1 MQMRCSRCSMSCKEE
16 ENDMTFPANFL
27 WGGAV
32 AANQCEGAYDE
43 DGKGWSTQ
51 DLAPKGVVG
60 AITDHPT
67 EDNLKLKGIDFYH
80 RYREDIAMLAEMG
93 FSVFR
98 FSIAWSRIFPNGD
111 EETPNEAGLAFY
123 DQLIDECRR
132 HGMEPLVTLSHYE
145 TPYHLAKTYD
155 GWCSRKMIDFF
166 KRYVN
171 TVMERYKGKVHYWLT
186 FNEINSILHNP
197 YLSGGILT
205 PREQLSKSDLYQAIH
220 HELVAS
226 ALVTKMA
233 HEIDP
238 DNKVGCMVIGIPS
251 YPLTPNPDDVIA
263 NMEQDRHNLYFTDVQ
278 ARGAYPKYLNR
289 YFKENGIQIQMEEGD
304 EEILKNS
311 VDFISFSYYMS
322 TCGCADPDAHPQ
334 AAGNIIPGVANPYL
348 RSSQWGWQ
356 IDPKGLRYLLNQ
368 FYDRYQKPL
377 FIVENGLGARDELI
391 EKDGV
396 LTVEDDYRIEY
407 MREHLLQVE
416 EAIEDGVEV
425 LGYTSWGCIDL
436 VSASTAQMSK
446 RYGFIYVDRND
457 DGSGT
462 MARYRKKSFYWYRDV
477 IASNGVSLK

>member
-1 MQMRCSRCSMSCKEE
+1 
-16 ENDMTFPANFL
+16 MTFPANFL

-51 DLAPKGVVG
+51 DLAPKGIVG
-60 AITDHPT
+60 AITAEPT
-67 EDNLKLKGIDFYH
+67 ADNLKLKGIDFYH
-80 RYREDIAMLAEMG
+80 RYREDIAMFAEMG

-171 TVMERYKGKVHYWLT
+171 TVMKRYKGKVHYWLT

-205 PREQLSKSDLYQAIH
+205 PKEQLSKSDLYQAIH

-322 TCGCADPDAHPQ
+322 TCGCADPNAHPQ

-477 IASNGVSLK
+477 IASNGASLK

>member
-1 MQMRCSRCSMSCKEE
+1 
-16 ENDMTFPANFL
+16 MTFPANFL

-171 TVMERYKGKVHYWLT
+171 TVMKRYKGKVHYWLT

-205 PREQLSKSDLYQAIH
+205 PKEQLSKSDLYQAIH

-263 NMEQDRHNLYFTDVQ
+263 NMEQDRHNLYFIDVQ

-477 IASNGVSLK
+477 IASNGASLK

>member
-1 MQMRCSRCSMSCKEE
+1 
-16 ENDMTFPANFL
+16 MTFPVDFL

-51 DLAPKGVVG
+51 DLAPKGIVG
-60 AITDHPT
+60 PITDHPT
-67 EDNLKLKGIDFYH
+67 EDNLKLQGIDFYH
-80 RYREDIAMLAEMG
+80 RYKGDIALFAEMG
-93 FSVFR
+93 FRVFR

-111 EETPNEAGLAFY
+111 DEVPNEAGLAFY
-123 DQLIDECRR
+123 DDLIDECRR

-145 TPYHLAKTYD
+145 TPYHLAKAYD
-155 GWCSRKMIDFF
+155 GWCSRKLITFF
-166 KRYVN
+166 QRYCN
-171 TVMERYKGKVHYWLT
+171 CVMERYKGKVHYWLT

-205 PREQLSKSDLYQAIH
+205 PKEKLSKSALYQAIH

-322 TCGCADPDAHPQ
+322 TCGCADPNAHPQ
-334 AAGNIIPGVANPYL
+334 TAGNIIPGVANPYL

-425 LGYTSWGCIDL
+425 MGYTSWGCIDL

-457 DGSGT
+457 DGSGS

-477 IASNGVSLK
+477 IASNGASLK

>member
-1 MQMRCSRCSMSCKEE
+1 
-16 ENDMTFPANFL
+16 MTFPANFL

-396 LTVEDDYRIEY
+396 LTAEDDYRIEY

-457 DGSGT
+457 NGSGT

>member
-1 MQMRCSRCSMSCKEE
+1 
-16 ENDMTFPANFL
+16 MTFPANFL

-32 AANQCEGAYDE
+32 AANQCVGAYDE

-60 AITDHPT
+60 AITAEPT
-67 EDNLKLKGIDFYH
+67 ADNLKLKGIDFYH

-111 EETPNEAGLAFY
+111 EETPNESGLAFY

-205 PREQLSKSDLYQAIH
+205 PKEQLSKSDLYQAIH

-238 DNKVGCMVIGIPS
+238 DNKVGCMVIGVPS

-462 MARYRKKSFYWYRDV
+462 MTRYRKKSFYWYRDV
-477 IASNGVSLK
+477 IASNGASLK

>member
-1 MQMRCSRCSMSCKEE
+1 
-16 ENDMTFPANFL
+16 MTFPANFL

-171 TVMERYKGKVHYWLT
+171 TVMKRYKGKVHYWLT

-238 DNKVGCMVIGIPS
+238 DNKVGCMVIGVPS

-322 TCGCADPDAHPQ
+322 TCGCADPDVHPQ

-396 LTVEDDYRIEY
+396 LTAEDDYRIEY

-477 IASNGVSLK
+477 IASNGASLK

>member
-1 MQMRCSRCSMSCKEE
+1 MSCKEE

-60 AITDHPT
+60 AIKDHPT

-166 KRYVN
+166 KQYVN

-322 TCGCADPDAHPQ
+322 TCGCADPNAHPQ

-477 IASNGVSLK
+477 IASNGASLK

>member
-1 MQMRCSRCSMSCKEE
+1 
-16 ENDMTFPANFL
+16 MTFPANFL

-51 DLAPKGVVG
+51 DLAPKGIVG

-80 RYREDIAMLAEMG
+80 CYREDIAMFAEMG

-171 TVMERYKGKVHYWLT
+171 TVMKRYKGKVHYWLT

-238 DNKVGCMVIGIPS
+238 DNKVGCMVIGVPS

-446 RYGFIYVDRND
+446 RYGFIYVDHND

>member
-1 MQMRCSRCSMSCKEE
+1 
-16 ENDMTFPANFL
+16 MTFPASFL

-171 TVMERYKGKVHYWLT
+171 TVMKRYKGKVHYWLT

-205 PREQLSKSDLYQAIH
+205 PKEQLSKSDLYQAIH

-263 NMEQDRHNLYFTDVQ
+263 NMEQDRHNLYFIDVQ

-377 FIVENGLGARDELI
+377 FIVENGLGVRDELI

-477 IASNGVSLK
+477 IASNGASLK

>member
-1 MQMRCSRCSMSCKEE
+1 
-16 ENDMTFPANFL
+16 MTFPANFL

-80 RYREDIAMLAEMG
+80 RYREDIAMFAEMG

-171 TVMERYKGKVHYWLT
+171 TVMKRYKGKVHYWLT

-205 PREQLSKSDLYQAIH
+205 PKEQLSKSDLYQAIH

-238 DNKVGCMVIGIPS
+238 DNKVGCMVIGVPS

-477 IASNGVSLK
+477 IASNGASLK

>member
-1 MQMRCSRCSMSCKEE
+1 
-16 ENDMTFPANFL
+16 MTFPASFL

-80 RYREDIAMLAEMG
+80 RYREDIAMFAEMG

-171 TVMERYKGKVHYWLT
+171 TVMKRYKGKVHYWLT

-238 DNKVGCMVIGIPS
+238 DNKVGCMVIGVPS

-322 TCGCADPDAHPQ
+322 TCGCADPNAHPQ

-477 IASNGVSLK
+477 IASNGASLK

>member
-1 MQMRCSRCSMSCKEE
+1 
-16 ENDMTFPANFL
+16 MTFPANFL

-80 RYREDIAMLAEMG
+80 CYREDIAMLAEMG

-171 TVMERYKGKVHYWLT
+171 TVMKRYKGKVHYWLT

-377 FIVENGLGARDELI
+377 FIVENGLGVRDELI

-457 DGSGT
+457 DGSGSMT
-462 MARYRKKSFYWYRDV
+462 RYRKKSFYWYRDV
-477 IASNGVSLK
+477 IASNGASLK

>member
-1 MQMRCSRCSMSCKEE
+1 
-16 ENDMTFPANFL
+16 MTFPANFL

-43 DGKGWSTQ
+43 DDKGWSTQ
-51 DLAPKGVVG
+51 DLAPKGIVG
-60 AITDHPT
+60 AITAEPT
-67 EDNLKLKGIDFYH
+67 ADNLKLKGIDFYH
-80 RYREDIAMLAEMG
+80 RYREDIVMFAEMG

-155 GWCSRKMIDFF
+155 GWCSRKMIGFF

-205 PREQLSKSDLYQAIH
+205 PKEQLSKSDLYQAIH

-238 DNKVGCMVIGIPS
+238 DNKVGCMVIGVPS

-477 IASNGVSLK
+477 IASNGASLK

>member
-1 MQMRCSRCSMSCKEE
+1 
-16 ENDMTFPANFL
+16 MTFPANFL

-80 RYREDIAMLAEMG
+80 HYREDIAMLAEMG

-171 TVMERYKGKVHYWLT
+171 TVMKRYKGKVHYWLT
-186 FNEINSILHNP
+186 FNEINSILHNH

-348 RSSQWGWQ
+348 RPSQWGWQ

-396 LTVEDDYRIEY
+396 LTAEDDYRIEY

-477 IASNGVSLK
+477 IASNGASLK

>member
-1 MQMRCSRCSMSCKEE
+1 
-16 ENDMTFPANFL
+16 MTFPANFL

-51 DLAPKGVVG
+51 DLAPKGIVG
-60 AITDHPT
+60 AITAEPT
-67 EDNLKLKGIDFYH
+67 ADNLKLKGIDFYH
-80 RYREDIAMLAEMG
+80 RYRDDIAMLAEMG

-171 TVMERYKGKVHYWLT
+171 TVMKRYKGKVHYWLT

-205 PREQLSKSDLYQAIH
+205 PKEQLSKSDLYQAIH

-462 MARYRKKSFYWYRDV
+462 MTRYRKKSFYWYRDV
-477 IASNGVSLK
+477 IASNGASLK

>member
-1 MQMRCSRCSMSCKEE
+1 
-16 ENDMTFPANFL
+16 MTFPANFL

-43 DGKGWSTQ
+43 DSKGWSTQ

-155 GWCSRKMIDFF
+155 GWCSRKMIGFF

-322 TCGCADPDAHPQ
+322 TCGCADPNAHPQ

-356 IDPKGLRYLLNQ
+356 IDPKGLRVLLNQ

-477 IASNGVSLK
+477 IASNGASLK

>member
-1 MQMRCSRCSMSCKEE
+1 
-16 ENDMTFPANFL
+16 MTFPASFL

-51 DLAPKGVVG
+51 DLAPKGIVG

-80 RYREDIAMLAEMG
+80 CYREDIAMFAEMG

-171 TVMERYKGKVHYWLT
+171 TVMKRYKGKVHYWLT

-205 PREQLSKSDLYQAIH
+205 PKEQLSKSDLYQAIH

-322 TCGCADPDAHPQ
+322 TCGCADPNAHPQ

>member
-1 MQMRCSRCSMSCKEE
+1 
-16 ENDMTFPANFL
+16 MTFPVDFL

-51 DLAPKGVVG
+51 DLAPKGIVG
-60 AITDHPT
+60 PITDHPT
-67 EDNLKLKGIDFYH
+67 EDNLKLQGIDFYH
-80 RYREDIAMLAEMG
+80 RYKGDIALFAEMG
-93 FSVFR
+93 FRVFR

-111 EETPNEAGLAFY
+111 EEVPNEAGLAFY
-123 DQLIDECRR
+123 DDLIDECRR

-145 TPYHLAKTYD
+145 TPYHLAKAYD
-155 GWCSRKMIDFF
+155 GWCSRKLITFF
-166 KRYVN
+166 QRYCN
-171 TVMERYKGKVHYWLT
+171 CVMERYKGKVHYWLT

-205 PREQLSKSDLYQAIH
+205 PKEKLSKSALYQAIH

-322 TCGCADPDAHPQ
+322 TCGCADPNAHPQ
-334 AAGNIIPGVANPYL
+334 TAGNIIPGVANPYL

-368 FYDRYQKPL
+368 FYDHYQKPL

-425 LGYTSWGCIDL
+425 MGYTSWGCIDL

-457 DGSGT
+457 DGSGS

-477 IASNGVSLK
+477 IASNGASLK